1 MAEESSSDG
10 RIAFGEE
17 ARPNRSAVVSY
28 VPTEVEFCPDCGV
41 RSGEHHD
48 PGCHL
53 EQCPICREPLIQCGH
68 RRQVL
73 E

>member
-1 MAEESSSDG
+1 MDDENSGDG

-17 ARPNRSAVVSY
+17 ARSDRSGVVSY
-28 VPTEVEFCPDCGV
+28 VPTGVEFCPDCGV
-41 RSGEHHD
+41 RYGEHHD

-53 EQCPICREPLIQCGH
+53 EQCPICRESLVQCGH
-68 RRQVL
+68 RRQVP